1 MKVITAS
8 LQVHERIMITGLEIM
23 CAGVIDTGTHECIR
37 LVSLLVERRIKVS
50 LKSALSFLGYD
61 LEAIGYAQIEY
72 CLIQITDQ
80 LVFHFEVHVPVS
92 I

>member
-1 MKVITAS
+1 MKGEKEQPAFIAEPFKMKIIPAS
-8 LQVHERIMITGLEIM
+8 LQVY
-23 CAGVIDTGTHECIR
+23 ECIR

-61 LEAIGYAQIEY
+61 LETIGYAQIEY
-72 CLIQITDQ
+72 SLIQITDQ